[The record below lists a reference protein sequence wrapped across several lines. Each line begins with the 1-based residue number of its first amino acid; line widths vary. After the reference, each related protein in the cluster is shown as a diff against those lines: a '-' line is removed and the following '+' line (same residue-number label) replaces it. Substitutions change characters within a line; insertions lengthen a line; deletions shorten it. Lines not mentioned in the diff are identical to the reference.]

1 MSGVINSWLDPAARL
16 TVRRVVSTLR
26 HRMATRDPGVA
37 WQDVFDALRPVI
49 PQLWSRLDLAERSRF
64 LRHARTFWE
73 VHRHRMA
80 PAVAETM
87 DNLRESKA
95 LQVIAGTLV
104 SAAAD
109 QEGIDVTFAHRGTST
124 PKTVR
129 VSWVV
134 NCTGPGVHTPHATHP
149 FLRPLLEAGTLSS
162 DELKLGLLTDG
173 LGRAIKAGGGTH
185 SDLLIA
191 GTLRKATLWE
201 STAVPE
207 LRQQAQTAART
218 ALSELLKSESFLNSD
233 LSNPAP
239 PYVATSLL

>member
-80 PAVAETM
+80 PAVAETL

-134 NCTGPGVHTPHATHP
+134 NCTGPGGYTHRMRHTRSFGLFSRQARFRATN
-149 FLRPLLEAGTLSS
+149 SS
-162 DELKLGLLTDG
+162 WV
-173 LGRAIKAGGGTH
+173 
-185 SDLLIA
+185 S
-191 GTLRKATLWE
+191 
-201 STAVPE
+201 S
-207 LRQQAQTAART
+207 RT
-218 ALSELLKSESFLNSD
+218 GSVALSRQ
-233 LSNPAP
+233 
-239 PYVATSLL
+239 VAVLTATC